1 MTPPRPPSFRK
12 GPRRVGDPG
21 EVEVFVADEQADV
34 EVDTGRYADLAAR
47 VLEDE
52 GVRGDIE
59 FALLFVDEATMA
71 ELNSTHMG
79 RQGPTDVL
87 AFPIDQVLLRGG
99 RMPDASRSGP
109 PRRDPPVA
117 DGPVLLGDVVVC
129 PAVARRNSVDHG
141 VSVRSEL
148 DLLVVHGIL
157 HVLGMDHAE
166 PEETAAMKAR
176 EEMHLAAF
184 AAARGEDH

>member
-1 MTPPRPPSFRK
+1 M
-12 GPRRVGDPG
+12 
-21 EVEVFVADEQADV
+21 EVFVADEQADV
-34 EVDTGRYADLAAR
+34 AVDTGRYADLATR

-79 RQGPTDVL
+79 KSGPTDVL

-99 RMPDASRSGP
+99 RMPDASRNGP
-109 PRRDPPVA
+109 PRRDPPA
-117 DGPVLLGDVVVC
+117 AEGPILLGDVVVC
-129 PAVARRNSVDHG
+129 PAVAGRNAADHG
-141 VSVRSEL
+141 VSVCSEL

-166 PEETAAMKAR
+166 PGETEAMKAR
-176 EEMHLAAF
+176 EQMHLAAF